1 VVEQVI
7 RNDQVNGSN
16 PFAGSILFLSIA
28 MNHKKHRFIPHTLIS
43 DIVAF
48 SLAFVAA
55 WLLYPPLLNYHDE
68 RLLVLCEY
76 LQHWFHPFDIYHDHG
91 LLIGGALLVVLL
103 PVYWLRDLYAGR
115 RLLQS
120 RSVFQHI
127 ILSNLY
133 AFAVFWPGSAI
144 LTRGFL
150 PLRLLFLVLLLNTVF
165 CLACRTLANAVLPL
179 FKHRMPLF
187 KCPAVIVGSSKDAD
201 LVHEWLNRDRPKGVY
216 AVSRIPATAKSDIE
230 DVVQRTSAELAAVG
244 AGMVVF
250 AERNFS
256 IHQLMR
262 LLDASEEWRV
272 PIKVLSDEMNVIFHN
287 ARLAVDMIRGVP
299 LLHFDACPPRAS
311 YLHIKKM
318 YSRIAAVIGLIVLSP
333 LLLLIAILIRLTS
346 RGPVFFLQE
355 RIGTNG
361 ESFSMYKFRTMVDGA
376 EKQQA
381 ALESQNEAG
390 EGLFKIKDD
399 PRITPLGRLL
409 RRLSLDELPQ
419 LINIVLGDM
428 VLVGP
433 RPLPRRDL
441 KNYYEDWHYSRHSCL
456 SGLTGLWQVAGRSDI
471 DFHNMCILD
480 IYYLRNQGYL
490 LDAKILLRTA
500 GAVFAASGAY

>member
-1 VVEQVI
+1 
-7 RNDQVNGSN
+7 
-16 PFAGSILFLSIA
+16 
-28 MNHKKHRFIPHTLIS
+28 MNLKKHRFIPHTLLS
-43 DIVAF
+43 DI
-48 SLAFVAA
+48 LAFFLAFTAA
-55 WLLYPPLLNYHDE
+55 WRLYPPLLNGHDE
-68 RLLVLCEY
+68 RLLTLCNTLE
-76 LQHWFHPFDIYHDHG
+76 HWFHPFDIYHEYGVLIGIG
-91 LLIGGALLVVLL
+91 LLVIVLG
-103 PVYWLRDLYAGR
+103 VYWLRDLYTGR

-133 AFAVFWPGSAI
+133 AFAIFWPVSA
-144 LTRGFL
+144 LLSRGFL
-150 PLRLLFLVLLLNTVF
+150 PLGLLFLILILNTGF
-165 CLACRTLANAVLPL
+165 CVACRSVLNAVPPM
-179 FKHRMPLF
+179 FKRRMPLF
-187 KCPAVIVGSSKDAD
+187 KCPAIVVGSSKDAD
-201 LVHEWLNRDRPKGVY
+201 LVHEWLNRDRPKGVF
-216 AVSRIPATAKSDIE
+216 AVSRVPATADSDVE
-230 DVVQRTSAELAAVG
+230 ELVQRIATELATTG

-299 LLHFDACPPRAS
+299 LLHFDACPPRLS
-311 YLHIKKM
+311 YLRVKKL
-318 YSRIAAVIGLIVLSP
+318 YSRTAAYIGLLVLSP
-333 LLLLIAILIRLTS
+333 LLLLVALLIRLTS
-346 RGPVFFLQE
+346 RGPVFFLQT

-361 ESFSMYKFRTMVDGA
+361 ESFPMYKFRTMVEDA
-376 EKQQA
+376 ETQQA

-399 PRITPLGRLL
+399 PRVTPLGRLL
-409 RRLSLDELPQ
+409 RRFSLDELPQ
-419 LINIVLGDM
+419 LINIARGDM

-441 KNYYEDWHYSRHSCL
+441 DNYYEDWHYSRHSCL

-500 GAVFAASGAY
+500 GAVFATRGAY